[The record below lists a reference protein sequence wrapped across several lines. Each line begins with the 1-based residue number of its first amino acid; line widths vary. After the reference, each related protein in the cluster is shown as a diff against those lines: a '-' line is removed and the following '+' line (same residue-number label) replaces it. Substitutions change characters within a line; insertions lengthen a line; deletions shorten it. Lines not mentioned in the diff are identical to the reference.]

1 VIRAPLAPL
10 PTSAT
15 LTKAAKL
22 SFGIGR
28 RFLFLLVVGLSW
40 IIPVF
45 WNPRFVYA
53 TLAWDI
59 VVLLAYVLDYFQL
72 PKPAQ
77 LLIQRAWLAAPSL
90 SNTSK
95 VQLTLKNEGRIGI
108 DCTLLDDLPLALRR
122 ETPLVRLRVPAQAE
136 RSVSY
141 AIHLAQ
147 RGDLAVGKTFVR
159 YQSAA
164 QLAERWAVADLRQTV
179 RIYPDLEEVKR
190 HSIYLARS
198 RQIELQKRT
207 LRHRGLGREFES
219 LREYQEGDE
228 FRDICWTAT
237 ARRGKLVTKRHQ
249 VERSQAVWIV
259 VDAGRLLR
267 ARVSHLNKLD
277 YTTNAA
283 LTLAHLALY
292 SGDRVG
298 LLAYGRRSQ
307 QRVPPARGSA
317 HLRQILDQL
326 AVVQPE
332 SSEADHLKAAS
343 TLMWMQKRR
352 GLIVWLTDLAETS
365 MTPEVIEGASHLLSR
380 HLLLFV
386 VVGQPD
392 LVGMALRRPATTLQ
406 MYETVAAQEM
416 MRRRELLLSR
426 LRERGA
432 LALEVDP
439 GKLSTG
445 LVNQYLGIKE
455 RSLL

>member
-1 VIRAPLAPL
+1 MIRAPLAPL
-10 PTSAT
+10 PASAAS
-15 LTKAAKL
+15 TKAAKL
-22 SFGIGR
+22 AFGIGR

-40 IIPVF
+40 IIPAF
-45 WNPRFVYA
+45 WNPRFVYVIV
-53 TLAWDI
+53 AWDI
-59 VVLLAYVLDYFQL
+59 VVLVAYVLDYFQL
-72 PKPAQ
+72 PTPTQ
-77 LLIQRAWLAAPSL
+77 LLIERTWLAAPSL
-90 SNTSK
+90 SNTSE
-95 VQLTLKNEGRIGI
+95 VRLTLKNQGRIAI
-108 DCTLLDDLPLALRR
+108 DCTLLDDLPLAMRL
-122 ETPLVRLRVPAQAE
+122 EAPTVRLRVPPQAE

-141 AIHLAQ
+141 AIHPAQ
-147 RGDLAVGKTFVR
+147 RGDLTVGKIFVR
-159 YQSAA
+159 YQSTA
-164 QLAERWAVADLRQTV
+164 QMAERWAVADLRQTV

-207 LRHRGLGREFES
+207 LRHRGVGREFES
-219 LREYQEGDE
+219 LREYQQGDE

-237 ARRGKLVTKRHQ
+237 ARRGKLVTKLHQ
-249 VERSQAVWIV
+249 IERSQAVWIV

-267 ARVSHLNKLD
+267 ARVNELNKLD

-317 HLRQILDQL
+317 HLRHILDQL

-352 GLIVWLTDLAETS
+352 SLVVWLTDLAETS

-380 HLLLFV
+380 HLVLFV

-392 LVGMALRRPATTLQ
+392 LESMALRRPATAVE
-406 MYETVAAQEM
+406 MYETVAAQDM
-416 MRRRELLLSR
+416 IGRRELLLSR

-432 LALEVDP
+432 LALELDP
-439 GKLSTG
+439 GKLSIG

>member
-1 VIRAPLAPL
+1 VIRAPLAP
-10 PTSAT
+10 PPVSAACQKKGR
-15 LTKAAKL
+15 LA
-22 SFGIGR
+22 FGVGR
-28 RFLFLLVVGLSW
+28 RFLFLLIVGLSW
-40 IIPVF
+40 VIPSF

-53 TLAWDI
+53 ILVWDI
-59 VVLLAYVLDYFQL
+59 VVLAAFVLDLLQL
-72 PKPAQ
+72 PKPRQ
-77 LLIQRAWLAAPSL
+77 LVIERIWLAAPSL
-90 SNTSK
+90 SNLSE
-95 VQLTLKNEGRIGI
+95 VQLSLKNQGGVAVT
-108 DCTLLDDLPLALRR
+108 CTVLDNLPLELRE
-122 ETPLVRLRVPAQAE
+122 ETPLLEFQVPAQREANG
-136 RSVSY
+136 RYTVRPR
-141 AIHLAQ
+141 Q
-147 RGDLAVGKTFVR
+147 RGDLAVGEVYVR

-179 RIYPDLEEVKR
+179 RIYPDLEQVKR

-207 LRHRGLGREFES
+207 LRQRGLGREFES
-219 LREYQEGDE
+219 LREYREGDE

-237 ARRGKLVTKRHQ
+237 ARRGKLVTKLHQ

-267 ARVSHLNKLD
+267 ARVNGLNKLD

-298 LLAYGRRSQ
+298 LLAYGRKSQ
-307 QRVPPARGSA
+307 QRVPPARGSV

-326 AVVQPE
+326 AVVQAE
-332 SSEADHLKAAS
+332 VSEADHLKAVS
-343 TLMWMQKRR
+343 TLLWMQKRR
-352 GLIVWLTDLAETS
+352 SLVVWLTDLAETS
-365 MTPEVIEGASHLLSR
+365 MTPEVIESASQLLSR

-386 VVGQPD
+386 VVAQPD
-392 LVGMALRRPATTLQ
+392 LRTMALRRPSTPEQ
-406 MYETVAAQEM
+406 MYETVAAQDM
-416 MRRRELLLSR
+416 IQRRELLLSR
-426 LRERGA
+426 LRQRGA

-445 LVNQYLGIKE
+445 LVNQYLEIKE